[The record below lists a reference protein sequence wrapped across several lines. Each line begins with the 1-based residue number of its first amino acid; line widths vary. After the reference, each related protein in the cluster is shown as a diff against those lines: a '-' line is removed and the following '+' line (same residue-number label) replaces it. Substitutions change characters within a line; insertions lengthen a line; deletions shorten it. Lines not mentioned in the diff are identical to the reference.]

1 MTIILTRGLPASGK
15 STWAKEQ
22 VENGAGKI
30 VRVNMDD
37 IRSMLG
43 LPFSKDA
50 ENLALDIQDRSIL
63 AAVKAGQD
71 VIVDNTHI
79 EKKMPTR
86 FKKLFDG
93 DVEFRIQD
101 FTDVPLGVC
110 IERDEL
116 RVGRAHVGADVIRRM
131 YLRLRK
137 VDITEEWLNDVTLSP
152 LYKPRAGTDACIVV
166 DIDGTVAEHLERSPY
181 DYSRVLTDGPIMPL
195 VKLVN
200 LYWDAGYE
208 VIFMSGRPDID
219 NVREHTEMW
228 LDNFGIPYSALFM
241 RPGDMLKEND
251 ADVKQHLFDK
261 YVRDFYTVDMW
272 FDDRDRVVR
281 RLRKL
286 GIKVA
291 QVADGD
297 F

>member
-15 STWAKEQ
+15 STWARAHAL
-22 VENGAGKI
+22 NTGAI
-30 VRVNMDD
+30 RVNMDD
-37 IRSMLG
+37 IRKMLH
-43 LPFSKDA
+43 LPFSK
-50 ENLALDIQDRSIL
+50 ENEEMALKIQDQAIL
-63 AAVKAGQD
+63 AAVKAGKD
-71 VIVDNTHI
+71 VVVDNTHI

-86 FKKLFDG
+86 YKKLFDG
-93 DVEFRIQD
+93 DVKFEIKD
-101 FTDVPLGVC
+101 FTHVDVEEC
-110 IERDEL
+110 
-116 RVGRAHVGADVIRRM
+116 IRRDHDRVSDYVGPEVIKRM
-131 YLRLRK
+131 AARLQK
-137 VDITEEWLNDVTLSP
+137 VEITEEWLNDVILSP

-166 DIDGTVAEHLERSPY
+166 DIDGTVAEHIERSPY

-208 VIFMSGRPDID
+208 VIFMSGRPDIND
-219 NVREHTEMW
+219 VRQHTEMW
-228 LDNFGIPYSALFM
+228 LDNFGIPYSELFM
-241 RPGDMLKEND
+241 RPATMLKEND
-251 ADVKQHLFDK
+251 ADVKQHLFDTH
-261 YVRDFYTVDMW
+261 VRQFYTVHMW

-291 QVADGD
+291 QVAEGD